1 MREIFNI
8 GNWKYSDESLLKEQR
23 EKDYDS
29 SEVQSMAYTGGELFT
44 LKSKTN
50 LIGVMNYELFH
61 DP

>member
-1 MREIFNI
+1 MREVFNI
-8 GNWKYSDESLLKEQR
+8 GNWKYSDESLLKEQ
-23 EKDYDS
+23 